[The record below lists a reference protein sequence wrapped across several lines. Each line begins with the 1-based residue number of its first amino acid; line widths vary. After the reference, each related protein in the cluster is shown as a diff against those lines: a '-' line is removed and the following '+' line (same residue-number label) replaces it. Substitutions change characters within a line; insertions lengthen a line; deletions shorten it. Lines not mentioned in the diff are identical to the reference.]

1 MLPNRR
7 KKWFV
12 PIEFRLFLGTEN
24 SQNFQI
30 ISKLKMLGIPYRGTK
45 TEANSRNSAD
55 SKGKMR
61 QPKIPKVVSEKTT
74 FKVQTNH
81 FVKLFWLFFKTNFLH
96 IIPFHSEHR
105 S

>member
-1 MLPNRR
+1 LLYQIDERGNRR

-12 PIEFRLFLGTEN
+12 PIEFRLFIETEN

-30 ISKLKMLGIPYRGTK
+30 ISKIKMLGIPYRGTK
-45 TEANSRNSAD
+45 AEANSQNSAD

-74 FKVQTNH
+74 FKVQDKS
-81 FVKLFWLFFKTNFLH
+81 FCEVILAVF
-96 IIPFHSEHR
+96 
-105 S
+105 